1 MKKIFSF
8 AREIQITGKYN
19 MEMVENSR
27 LLICGCVGIAGYSCE
42 SVRICT
48 RADDIII
55 CGCGIT
61 LCFAGEGKL
70 MIEGC
75 IRSIHFEKGGAK

>member
-8 AREIQITGKYN
+8 AREIQIAGKYN

-27 LLICGCVGIAGYSCE
+27 MLICGCVGIAGYTREC
-42 SVRICT
+42 VRIST
-48 RADDIII
+48 RVHDIVI
-55 CGCGIT
+55 CGADIT

-75 IRSIHFEKGGAK
+75 IRSIHFENGGKK